1 MVKLFLKFCL
11 RGEILPNLVTLYA
24 LEHVLTISLSMCIL
38 LQSLWFMMMMREC
51 VTSVNILANSFEIKF
66 EQLFIL

>member
-51 VTSVNILANSFEIKF
+51 VNILANSFEIKF